1 MLPPRSPSMPTP
13 DLEQQLLEDPPA
25 DMIPARNAREVQA
38 ITEELLMRMQTASP
52 EEKAQLA
59 ELLARVNSEA
69 DPGKPGADPTM
80 TQPFMDALMQLAPES
95 RDEYMQMAG
104 GLPMLMGQED
114 DGSRYEPVSS
124 GMPNE
129 MPQPLPDG
137 APVSGQPDSVPS
149 YMVRQQDVPMGRP
162 QGVDLM
168 ALMGGGNM
176 PQQPMNMGSGQ
187 RVLGSLM
194 G

>member
-1 MLPPRSPSMPTP
+1 MPTP

-52 EEKAQLA
+52 EEKAQIA

-69 DPGKPGADPTM
+69 DPGKPGADATM
-80 TQPFMDALMQLAPES
+80 TQPFMDALMQLPPES

-137 APVSGQPDSVPS
+137 APVSGQPDTVPS
-149 YMVRQQDVPMGRP
+149 YMVRQQDVPMGGRQ